1 VKRSLKLFA
10 VLVSL
15 TACPASLTESTTGA
29 AGEMLGAARD
39 FSGSIESG
47 GIVRSYQVH
56 VPARKA
62 SQALPLVLVLHGGCG
77 DGAGMRP
84 LTGMDSSAD
93 AAGFI
98 AVYPDGVQKN
108 WSDGRG
114 TTDSEKVGVNDVVFL
129 SSLVKQLS
137 SELNAD
143 PKRIYATGISNGGFM
158 SARLACDA
166 SSVFAAVAVVAA
178 TISENVRT
186 NCKPSRALPFVLI
199 HGTADSFVLEAGGT
213 MTKGDG
219 GVIASTT
226 QTVALWR
233 DLNKCSSAATQS
245 EINPTNDATSIT
257 LERYTGC
264 ASGSEVAFYKIT
276 NGGHTWPGGSQYLP
290 VTIVGKTSRDLNA
303 SETILAFFKNHPQS

>member
-1 VKRSLKLFA
+1 M
-10 VLVSL
+10 L
-15 TACPASLTESTTGA
+15 T
-29 AGEMLGAARD
+29 AARD
-39 FSGSIESG
+39 FAGSLESG
-47 GIVRSYQVH
+47 GIVRSDQVH
-56 VPARKA
+56 LPARKA
-62 SQALPLVLVLHGGCG
+62 SQVLPLVLVLHGGRG

-98 AVYPDGVQKN
+98 EVYPDGVQKK
-108 WSDGRG
+108 WADGCHTG
-114 TTDSEKVGVNDVVFL
+114 DPTDTGVDDVAFL
-129 SSLVKQLS
+129 SSLVLRLS

-158 SARLACDA
+158 TARLACDA

-178 TISENVRT
+178 TIPENVRT
-186 NCKPSRALPFVLI
+186 NCKPFRAVPFVLI
-199 HGTADSFVLEAGGT
+199 HGTVDTFVPEAGGT

-226 QTVALWR
+226 QTVSLWR
-233 DLNKCSSAATQS
+233 DLNECSSAVTQT
-245 EINPTNDATSIT
+245 EIDPANDGTSIT

-264 ASGSEVAFYKIT
+264 ASGSEVAFYKIS

-290 VTIVGKTSRDLNA
+290 VIIVGKTSRDLNA
-303 SETILAFFKNHPQS
+303 SATILAFLKNHPQP